1 MSEQH
6 HTNYVK
12 IWAILLALLV
22 VSVLGPELGIKWVT
36 LVTAFGIAGVKAYI
50 VATKFMHIN
59 DEKNI
64 VTYILVTMMVLMVV
78 FIGGTSSDIMNHE
91 GTNWSNDAAKEIVEA
106 GMAEIEAAEAHGD
119 GGHH

>member
-12 IWAILLALLV
+12 IWGILLVLLV
-22 VSVLGPELGIKWVT
+22 ISVLGPELGIKWVT
-36 LVTAFGIAGVKAYI
+36 IVTAFGIAGVKAYI

-64 VTYILVTMMVLMVV
+64 VSYILITMIVLMIV
-78 FIGGTSSDIMNHE
+78 FVGGVSGDVMNHE

-106 GMAEIEAAEAHGD
+106 GMAEMEALEAHGD